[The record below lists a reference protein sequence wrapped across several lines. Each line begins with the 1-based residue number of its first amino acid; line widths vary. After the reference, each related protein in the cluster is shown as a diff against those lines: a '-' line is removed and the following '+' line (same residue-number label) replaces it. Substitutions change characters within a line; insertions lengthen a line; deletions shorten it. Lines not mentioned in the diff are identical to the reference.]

1 MTLFIILA
9 MLNLIETLNKMK
21 NNRNLII
28 VGVIVLILL
37 VGGGIFLATKKS
49 PKPAIPTMQSEE
61 ILTLSPLDIGLS
73 LTMGSDDKRVIMEIT
88 KIEGVTSLEYQLS
101 YTSKGDIPRGVI
113 GTLDLK
119 GNTIKKEIILGTC
132 SDVCHYDQ
140 NVSNIKIIL
149 KVTKTDGKIY
159 QVEKSL

>member
-1 MTLFIILA
+1 
-9 MLNLIETLNKMK
+9 MK

-28 VGVIVLILL
+28 IAAIVIVVLLI
-37 VGGGIFLATKKS
+37 GGIFVLASKKS
-49 PKPAIPTMQSEE
+49 AKPAVPAAQSEE

-73 LTMGSDDKRVIMEIT
+73 LTMGNDSRRVIMEIT
-88 KIEGVTSLEYQLS
+88 KTEGVTSLEYQLS

-113 GTLDLK
+113 GTAEAK

-140 NVSNIKIIL
+140 DVSDIKIIL
-149 KVTKTDGKIY
+149 KLTKTDGKVY

>member
-1 MTLFIILA
+1 
-9 MLNLIETLNKMK
+9 MK

-49 PKPAIPTMQSEE
+49 PKSAIPVQQSEE
-61 ILTLSPLDIGLS
+61 ISTLSPLDIGLS
-73 LTMGSDDKRVIMEIT
+73 LIMGSDGKRVIMEIAKT
-88 KIEGVTSLEYQLS
+88 EGLTSIEYQLS

-113 GTLDLK
+113 GTTEVK

-140 NVSNIKIIL
+140 DVSNIKVIL
-149 KVTKTDGKIY
+149 KVTKTDGKVY

>member
-1 MTLFIILA
+1 
-9 MLNLIETLNKMK
+9 MK
-21 NNRNLII
+21 TNRSLII
-28 VGVIVLILL
+28 AGVIILILL

-49 PKPAIPTMQSEE
+49 PKPAIPVQQSEE

-73 LTMGSDDKRVIMEIT
+73 LTMGRDGKRVVMEIAKT
-88 KIEGVTSLEYQLS
+88 EGLTAIEYQLS

-113 GTLDLK
+113 GTLDVK
-119 GNTIKKEIILGTC
+119 GNIIKKEITLGTC

-140 NVSNIKIIL
+140 DVSNIKVIL
-149 KVTKTDGKIY
+149 KVTKTDGKVY

>member
-1 MTLFIILA
+1 
-9 MLNLIETLNKMK
+9 MK
-21 NNRNLII
+21 NNRSLII

-49 PKPAIPTMQSEE
+49 PKPSVSVQQSEE

-73 LTMGSDDKRVIMEIT
+73 LTMGSDGKRVVMEIT
-88 KIEGVTSLEYQLS
+88 KTEGLTSIEYQLS

-113 GTLDLK
+113 GTAEVK
-119 GNTIKKEIILGTC
+119 ENTIIRKEIILGTC

-140 NVSNIKIIL
+140 DVSDIKLIL

>member
-1 MTLFIILA
+1 MGY
-9 MLNLIETLNKMK
+9 MK

-37 VGGGIFLATKKS
+37 VSGGIFLATKKS
-49 PKPAIPTMQSEE
+49 PKPVAPVAQSEE

-73 LTMGSDDKRVIMEIT
+73 LTMGADGKRVIMEIT
-88 KIEGVTSLEYQLS
+88 KTEGLTSIEYQLS

-113 GTLDLK
+113 GTADVK
-119 GNTIKKEIILGTC
+119 GSTAIKKEIILGTC

-140 NVSNIKIIL
+140 DVSNIKVIL
-149 KVTKTDGKIY
+149 KVTKADGKVY

>member
-1 MTLFIILA
+1 
-9 MLNLIETLNKMK
+9 MK

-28 VGVIVLILL
+28 VGVIVLIIL

-49 PKPAIPTMQSEE
+49 PKPAIPVQPEE
-61 ILTLSPLDIGLS
+61 ILTISPLDIGLT
-73 LTMGSDDKRVIMEIT
+73 LTMGRDGKRVVMEIAKT
-88 KIEGVTSLEYQLS
+88 EGLTSIEYQLS

-113 GTLDLK
+113 GTLEVK
-119 GNTIKKEIILGTC
+119 GNIIKKEIILGTC

-140 NVSNIKIIL
+140 DVSNIKVIL
-149 KVTKTDGKIY
+149 KVTKPGGKVY

>member
-1 MTLFIILA
+1 
-9 MLNLIETLNKMK
+9 MK

-37 VGGGIFLATKKS
+37 VGGGVFLATKKS
-49 PKPAIPTMQSEE
+49 SKSTTPPVQPEE
-61 ILTLSPLDIGLS
+61 ILTLSPEDIGLS
-73 LTMGSDDKRVIMEIT
+73 LAMGSDGKRIIMEIT
-88 KIEGVTSLEYQLS
+88 ETEDLTSIEYQLS

-113 GTLDLK
+113 GTAEVK
-119 GNTIKKEIILGTC
+119 GNTIRKEIILGTC

-140 NVSNIKIIL
+140 DVSDIKLIL
-149 KVTKTDGKIY
+149 KITKTDGKIY

>member
-1 MTLFIILA
+1 
-9 MLNLIETLNKMK
+9 MK
-21 NNRNLII
+21 NSKNLII
-28 VGVIVLILL
+28 VGAIILVIL
-37 VGGGIFLATKKS
+37 VSGIFVLVSKKS
-49 PKPAIPTMQSEE
+49 TKPTPSPAQSEE
-61 ILTLSPLDIGLS
+61 ILALSPDDIGLT
-73 LTMGSDDKRVIMEIT
+73 LEMGSDGKRVIMEVA
-88 KIEGVTSLEYQLS
+88 KIGDLTSIDYQLS

-113 GTLDLK
+113 GALDVK
-119 GNTIKKEIILGTC
+119 GKTIKKEIILGTC

>member
-1 MTLFIILA
+1 
-9 MLNLIETLNKMK
+9 MK
-21 NNRNLII
+21 NSRNLII

-37 VGGGIFLATKKS
+37 VSGGIFLATKKS
-49 PKPAIPTMQSEE
+49 AKPAVPVEQSEE

-73 LTMGSDDKRVIMEIT
+73 LTMGSDGKRVIMEIT
-88 KIEGVTSLEYQLS
+88 KIKGLTSIEYQLS

-113 GTLDLK
+113 GTAEAK
-119 GNTIKKEIILGTC
+119 GNTIRKEIILGTC

-140 NVSNIKIIL
+140 DVSNIKVVL

-159 QVEKSL
+159 QVEKTL

>member
-1 MTLFIILA
+1 
-9 MLNLIETLNKMK
+9 MK
-21 NNRNLII
+21 NNKNLII

-49 PKPAIPTMQSEE
+49 TKPAIPVQQSEE
-61 ILTLSPLDIGLS
+61 ILTLSPEDIGLS
-73 LTMGSDDKRVIMEIT
+73 LAMGSDGKRIIMEIT
-88 KIEGVTSLEYQLS
+88 ETEDLTSIEYQLS

-113 GTLDLK
+113 GTAEVK
-119 GNTIKKEIILGTC
+119 GSTIRKEIILGTC

-140 NVSNIKIIL
+140 DVSDIKLIL
-149 KVTKTDGKIY
+149 KITKADGKIY

>member
-1 MTLFIILA
+1 
-9 MLNLIETLNKMK
+9 MK

-28 VGVIVLILL
+28 VGVIVLIIL

-49 PKPAIPTMQSEE
+49 PKPAIPVQPEE
-61 ILTLSPLDIGLS
+61 ILTISPLDIGLT
-73 LTMGSDDKRVIMEIT
+73 LTMGRDGKRVVMEIAKT
-88 KIEGVTSLEYQLS
+88 EGLTSIEYQLS

-113 GTLDLK
+113 GTLEVK
-119 GNTIKKEIILGTC
+119 GNIIKKEIILGTC

-140 NVSNIKIIL
+140 DVSNIKVIL
-149 KVTKTDGKIY
+149 KVTKSGGKVY

>member
-1 MTLFIILA
+1 
-9 MLNLIETLNKMK
+9 MK

-37 VGGGIFLATKKS
+37 VGGGVLLAAKKS
-49 PKPAIPTMQSEE
+49 AKPAVPVQQSEE
-61 ILTLSPLDIGLS
+61 ILTLSPSDIGVS
-73 LTMGSDDKRVIMEIT
+73 LTMGSDGKRVIMEIE
-88 KIEGVTSLEYQLS
+88 KIDDITSVEYQLS
-101 YTSKGDIPRGVI
+101 YNSKGDIPRGVI
-113 GTLDLK
+113 GTAEVK
-119 GNTIKKEIILGTC
+119 GSTIKKEIILGTC

-140 NVSNIKIIL
+140 DVSDIKLIL

>member
-1 MTLFIILA
+1 
-9 MLNLIETLNKMK
+9 MK
-21 NNRNLII
+21 TNRSLII
-28 VGVIVLILL
+28 AGVIILILL

-49 PKPAIPTMQSEE
+49 PKPAIPVQQSEE

-73 LTMGSDDKRVIMEIT
+73 LTMGRDGKRVVMEIAKT
-88 KIEGVTSLEYQLS
+88 EGLTAIEYQLS

-113 GTLDLK
+113 GTLDVK
-119 GNTIKKEIILGTC
+119 GNIIKKEITLGTC

-140 NVSNIKIIL
+140 DVSNIKVIL
-149 KVTKTDGKIY
+149 KVTNTDGKVY

>member
-1 MTLFIILA
+1 
-9 MLNLIETLNKMK
+9 MK

-28 VGVIVLILL
+28 VGVIVFILL
-37 VGGGIFLATKKS
+37 VGGGVFLATKKS
-49 PKPAIPTMQSEE
+49 SNPAIPAVQSEE

-73 LTMGSDDKRVIMEIT
+73 LTMGNDGKRVIMEIT
-88 KIEGVTSLEYQLS
+88 KTEGLTSIEYQLS

-113 GTLDLK
+113 GTAEVK
-119 GNTIKKEIILGTC
+119 GNIIKKEIILGTC

-140 NVSNIKIIL
+140 DVSNIKVIL

-159 QVEKSL
+159 KVEKSL

>member
-1 MTLFIILA
+1 
-9 MLNLIETLNKMK
+9 MK
-21 NNRNLII
+21 NNKNLII
-28 VGVIVLILL
+28 VGVIVLVLL
-37 VGGGIFLATKKS
+37 VSGGIFLATKKS
-49 PKPAIPTMQSEE
+49 PKPTVSVTQSEE

-73 LTMGSDDKRVIMEIT
+73 LAMGVDGKRVIMEIT
-88 KIEGVTSLEYQLS
+88 ETEDLTSIEYQLS

-113 GTLDLK
+113 GTLDVK

-140 NVSNIKIIL
+140 DVSDIKVIL
-149 KVTKTDGKIY
+149 KVTKMDGKVY

>member
-1 MTLFIILA
+1 
-9 MLNLIETLNKMK
+9 MK

-37 VGGGIFLATKKS
+37 VGGGVFLATKKS
-49 PKPAIPTMQSEE
+49 PNTTTSVQQSEV

-73 LTMGSDDKRVIMEIT
+73 LTMGSDGKRVIMEIT
-88 KIEGVTSLEYQLS
+88 KTEGLTSIDYQLS
-101 YTSKGDIPRGVI
+101 YTSKGGIPRGAI
-113 GTLDLK
+113 GTADIK
-119 GNTIKKEIILGTC
+119 GNNIKKEIILGTC

-140 NVSNIKIIL
+140 DVSNIKVIL
-149 KVTKTDGKIY
+149 KVTKTDGKVY